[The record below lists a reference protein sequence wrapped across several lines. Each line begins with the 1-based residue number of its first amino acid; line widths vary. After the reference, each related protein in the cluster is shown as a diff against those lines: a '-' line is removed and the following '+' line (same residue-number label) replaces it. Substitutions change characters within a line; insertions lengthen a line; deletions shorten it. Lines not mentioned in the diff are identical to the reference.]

1 MAEIIK
7 SSFRGLLV
15 PDSRVTPEAMTTVP
29 SQAGPAPG
37 VPEPLTN
44 TDMVLKS
51 SGSQSAS
58 KDLRIIAK
66 RGGFPT
72 LGQAGIAWKNEAD
85 ASTAY
90 RGFDEYNQL
99 NGWQVAVSADSGT
112 SDFSAPN
119 DCEHPHAITLDSG
132 RVLVAYNAE
141 YAAGTATDNRF
152 EVVALSETT
161 NQWGTPVVVY
171 GRPTIAAGVA
181 ASSMKPSLVE
191 LPSGRVLLFGCYYKE
206 ALSTAAQVDLWFSD
220 DQGATWTKGAE
231 DILMESIAM
240 SVQTIHKMRVAY
252 GNGQLCMVFHVA
264 NASSSSDYAD
274 AILQYASD
282 DFGNSFAKVDLWP
295 ITTSWSPT
303 AYPDTYGAKPDL
315 VFAGNMFIMVYLGLR
330 EYSTDNYRIYAR
342 SKRTANA
349 FQPFRADTA
358 AAVFT
363 DAADEA
369 VAGNNTNGYLDAAPT
384 PDTFV
389 QGDTAIW
396 TDGTGAVFVIAQGW
410 YQGSSTTYGEVYEA
424 VSYDYGGNW
433 SVMGYNAGA
442 QDSQGTTIVTGV
454 TGSAAEEFLDEWTA
468 TAQHGRTVFIH
479 NMGKPGG
486 TTTYK
491 GSLFCG
497 YLGGYSNVT
506 MPGVL
511 AESRA
516 TRRVGWDATYI
527 PVEEPTRLDW
537 AAASTGSG
545 QTMTLG
551 AGSFRVQSNAGGGSK
566 SYTASWNC
574 EIENGVMALADF
586 KVTAAP
592 DPSSA
597 KYGPYVQVLLGD
609 GSGGAARQ
617 YKVSVYVGTTKIVC
631 RDEHGASDYAT
642 VGSLDT
648 TNGIQLLIAARETEP
663 SVAKVSI
670 WYRTYTHGTFSDDR
684 AWIVVPV
691 VRTLT
696 VSAVAADSI
705 VRWGIAGVGAD
716 ARDSTWYGVNG
727 VAYLSNAGASKA
739 AGFTNPT
746 DLNAKSVGALP
757 TYVND
762 GVSVA
767 AVDGPA
773 WPADSWKVA
782 TRYSYEVGRCH
793 PRTYPSPRTEWR
805 STGVTSETLEWDL
818 ESLIAYDTLGIL
830 LEGINWRTATL
841 SGWNE
846 SGSTWAT
853 LMSLDAAAEFLELPY
868 SRVDDTIT
876 VKTDGEAAS
885 GTRYIHENEMRDGVV
900 DLGSSKFR
908 TITDNAAGIWRTQ
921 DTVQLPSLRI
931 GGADGTEPANGLCNI
946 WAPRLLGVA
955 SGVANKY
962 TKLKLVIDAQSTP
975 DGYFTIGSVVI
986 GQAHLLAHD
995 YSWAR
1000 NLATTTNTQLTT
1012 TRDGTRAARVLGPSR
1027 RSVAFGWSEPVDV
1040 SPISGLYP
1048 FPDYYKVSGDTGAAV
1063 VASKGN
1069 TPATVRGIVEGVDG
1083 SAVPVVYL
1091 ANVPRFEPSS
1101 TSLKSAVL
1109 NGSAY
1114 AVSAD
1119 ATCANFDRTDAFSI
1133 SFWFRR
1139 TTVSTVWHRIIDKQV
1154 STSATGYSLSF
1165 YGADPAEVSWRVEDD
1180 STNEIRINTNIDTFD
1195 DDAWHHVV
1203 CTYDGLSSVNGLAIY
1218 VDGIAQAHTQNGTTI
1233 ASTIQSGT
1241 VFRVGGVSGG
1251 LLANLDDM
1259 TIWGKALDVSEV
1271 RRVFNHGTP
1280 GSASANLNGNTPLHH
1295 WKMGDGDTLPT
1306 LTDSGSNPKNLTAT
1320 NVTFADDAPGYGPGS
1335 DIANGVYQT
1344 TSRDRFLYGRVL
1356 GNVELDT
1363 VLGEED
1369 DPDAGELMTIGA
1381 LTIEEEI

>member
-15 PDSRVTPEAMTTVP
+15 PDARVKSATIDKANSTYSEA
-29 SQAGPAPG
+29 GNLPG
-37 VPEPLTN
+37 VPEAQRN
-44 TDMVLKS
+44 TDLVLQS
-51 SGSQSAS
+51 SGTQAAAGALNV
-58 KDLRIIAK
+58 KAN
-66 RGGFPT
+66 RGGFPIV
-72 LGQAGIAWKNEAD
+72 GQAGFVWKNSTD
-85 ASTAY
+85 AATLY
-90 RGFDEYNQL
+90 RGCDFPTAISS
-99 NGWQVAVSADSGT
+99 WQNLVGATSTSVSAIVPQG
-112 SDFSAPN
+112 AIN
-119 DCEHPHAITLDSG
+119 PHAITLSNGKVVVACNISYAAAAVSADRQLYTQVLDPADYAWDTAVKVTERTNLSG
-132 RVLVAYNAE
+132 VVGVDVAYH
-141 YAAGTATDNRF
+141 
-152 EVVALSETT
+152 
-161 NQWGTPVVVY
+161 
-171 GRPTIAAGVA
+171 PT
-181 ASSMKPSLVE
+181 LVE
-191 LPSGRVLLFGCYYKE
+191 LPSGRLLCF
-206 ALSTAAQVDLWFSD
+206 ALYRKSALDVSAQVDFWYSD
-220 DQGATWTKGAE
+220 DEGATWSLGGENLLPDGIPTTNSNAGYTLNRCRAK
-231 DILMESIAM
+231 LL
-240 SVQTIHKMRVAY
+240 
-252 GNGQLCMVFHVA
+252 NGQISLVISGYVNGA
-264 NASSSSDYAD
+264 LGTGTYAD
-274 AILQYASD
+274 ELWQYASD
-282 DFGNSFAKVDLWP
+282 DYGFSFSLVDLWP
-295 ITTSWSPT
+295 IDVAS
-303 AYPDTYGAKPDL
+303 GAVPGASPDL
-315 VFAGNMFIMVYLGLR
+315 EVSGGFLILAYLDATTNQSVVRRSGSAFIPFRYDAAKRMVPGVETEMTTTGGNPNRLVIGNVALWVDDDGALYGL
-330 EYSTDNYRIYAR
+330 SQI
-342 SKRTANA
+342 TANA
-349 FQPFRADTA
+349 GRPVVMSVSRDHGQTWA
-358 AAVFT
+358 ACGYNLSPSGG
-363 DAADEA
+363 AAD
-369 VAGNNTNGYLDAAPT
+369 AGNLVTLFDD
-384 PDTFV
+384 DTYPRDFACV
-389 QGDTAIW
+389 
-396 TDGTGAVFVIAQGW
+396 AQG
-410 YQGSSTTYGEVYEA
+410 GRSLMVCNREA
-424 VSYDYGGNW
+424 AHSPASLYKT
-433 SVMGYNAGA
+433 S
-442 QDSQGTTIVTGV
+442 
-454 TGSAAEEFLDEWTA
+454 LD
-468 TAQHGRTVFIH
+468 VI
-479 NMGKPGG
+479 
-486 TTTYK
+486 
-491 GSLFCG
+491 
-497 YLGGYSNVT
+497 YLGGYSTVT
-506 MPGVL
+506 MPRVS
-511 AESRA
+511 AFSRE
-516 TRRVGWDATYI
+516 TRRVGWDRNWYPIEDPAN
-527 PVEEPTRLDW
+527 VGW
-537 AAASTGSG
+537 VSFVA
-545 QTMTLG
+545 G
-551 AGSFRVQSNAGGGSK
+551 AGAATLSHGYLRIQSGPSGADDAYYRETFSTMNLDSGA
-566 SYTASWNC
+566 
-574 EIENGVMALADF
+574 IVLADL
-586 KVTAAP
+586 KVVDAP
-592 DPSSA
+592 DPA
-597 KYGPYVQVLLGD
+597 TDTTVILDLHVGD
-609 GSGGAARQ
+609 GSTARGYKLRAALGESKILWQ
-617 YKVSVYVGTTKIVC
+617 DIEAGSTLATTTGI
-631 RDEHGASDYAT
+631 
-642 VGSLDT
+642 DT
-648 TNGIQLLIAARETEP
+648 TNGVQILFAMRETTAGTGKA
-663 SVAKVSI
+663 SA
-670 WYRTYTHGTFSDDR
+670 WYRIINHTTQTDDR
-684 AWIVVPV
+684 VWVPV
-691 VRTLT
+691 LT
-696 VSAVAADSI
+696 NQTMTNTGSAIDGIVNFGAIDGATASVSSDSHWYSVNFCGSI
-705 VRWGIAGVGAD
+705 VGNTGD
-716 ARDSTWYGVNG
+716 Q
-727 VAYLSNAGASKA
+727 LA
-739 AGFTNPT
+739 AGQTNPT
-746 DLNAKSVGALP
+746 DLLP
-757 TYVND
+757 KPFRASPMWIND
-762 GVSVA
+762 GLKLA

-773 WPADSWKVA
+773 WRDDSWNVD
-782 TRYSYEVGRCH
+782 TRY
-793 PRTYPSPRTEWR
+793 TYPLDHVYPLSFPSPRTEWR
-805 STGVTSETLEWDL
+805 STALTAHTLVWDL

-868 SRVDDTIT
+868 NRVDDTIT

-962 TKLKLVIDAQSTP
+962 TKLKLVIDAQTTP
-975 DGYFTIGSVVI
+975 DGYFKIGSVVI

-1069 TPATVRGIVEGVDG
+1069 TPATMRGIVEGVDG

-1091 ANVPRFEPSS
+1091 ANVPRFEPTSS
-1101 TSLKSAVL
+1101 SSKSAAF
-1109 NGSAY
+1109 NGSAH
-1114 AVSAD
+1114 AASAD
-1119 ATCANFDRTDAFSI
+1119 ATCANFERTDAFSI

-1139 TTVSTVWHRIIDKQV
+1139 TTVSTIWHRIIDKQV
-1154 STSATGYSLSF
+1154 STTATGYSLSF
-1165 YGADPAEVSWRVEDD
+1165 YGADPAEVSWRIEDD

-1203 CTYDGLSSVNGLAIY
+1203 CSYDGLSSVNGLAIY
-1218 VDGIAQAHTQNGTTI
+1218 VDGIAQSHTQNGTTI

-1241 VFRVGGVSGG
+1241 VFRVGGSSGG